1 MKRVN
6 GRTSMLEKDGKI
18 SQNDTKIDL
27 LFSLSIDATHT
38 HKTTQLMDQKNGFTN

>member
-38 HKTTQLMDQKNGFTN
+38 QNNPINGSEKWFH